1 MTLFL
6 VRHGETVWNRE
17 RRKQGRLDS
26 PLTLRGLEQA
36 RAHAETL
43 RALIDPEI
51 IELHSSPLF
60 RARQTA
66 AILAEVLALPTARQ
80 FESILLAECD
90 VGAFEGL
97 TDEEVRER
105 LPGVLEERRR
115 NKWSFPFP
123 GGESYADVHRRT
135 QRWLAERGDGR
146 SLVVV
151 THGIASRALRG
162 AYLGLEPDAIL
173 ALDSHDQS
181 RIYRLEGG
189 RIEVVDG

>member
-1 MTLFL
+1 M
-6 VRHGETVWNRE
+6 
-17 RRKQGRLDS
+17 
-26 PLTLRGLEQA
+26 
-36 RAHAETL
+36 
-43 RALIDPEI
+43 
-51 IELHSSPLF
+51 
-60 RARQTA
+60 
-66 AILAEVLALPTARQ
+66 
-80 FESILLAECD
+80 
-90 VGAFEGL
+90 
-97 TDEEVRER
+97 RER
-105 LPGVLEERRR
+105 LPGVLEERKR
-115 NKWSFPFP
+115 NKWSFPIP

-189 RIEVVDG
+189 RMEVVDG